1 MSDFLNIPTYIN
13 YKKIVPEAIEPTFGS
28 QCAAGMDLYALCEE
42 PVTIQPGETHMI
54 HTGIAIEIPYKF
66 FGALYPRSGLASKRG
81 LRLANCVGVV
91 DADYRGEV
99 MVPLHNDSDKP
110 QTIENGDRI
119 AQLVIQPYL
128 YVELVEKDKLSSTV
142 RGTGGF
148 GSTGVHTRGNVNDR

>member
-91 DADYRGEV
+91 DV
-99 MVPLHNDSDKP
+99 K
-110 QTIENGDRI
+110 GD
-119 AQLVIQPYL
+119 
-128 YVELVEKDKLSSTV
+128 
-142 RGTGGF
+142 
-148 GSTGVHTRGNVNDR
+148 GVHRCKV